1 MTGFM
6 EEKDLNALVRKLQ
19 LRLSQRKLL
28 EKLQTQIHKDFQR
41 SGISDFELESTD
53 PTAWNKEI
61 RVVLQKLTENE
72 LQHLLYLIDI
82 PELIMTQTFDH
93 ENRLF
98 YLSNAILH
106 RELMK
111 VYYQIQYK

>member
-1 MTGFM
+1 M
-6 EEKDLNALVRKLQ
+6 EEKDLNALVQKLQ

-28 EKLQTQIHKDFQR
+28 EKLQAQIHKDFQR
-41 SGISDFELESTD
+41 SGIGEFQLASTD
-53 PTAWNKEI
+53 PADWNEEI
-61 RVVLQKLTENE
+61 RVVLQELSENE

-82 PELIMTQTFDH
+82 PELILRETFEH

-106 RELMK
+106 RELLK
-111 VYYQIQYK
+111 VFFQIQYK

>member
-1 MTGFM
+1 M

-19 LRLSQRKLL
+19 MRLSQRKLL
-28 EKLQTQIHKDFQR
+28 EKLQAQIHKDFQR
-41 SGISDFELESTD
+41 SGVGEFQLISTD
-53 PTAWNKEI
+53 PADWNEEI
-61 RVVLQKLTENE
+61 RIVLQKLSENE

-82 PELIMTQTFDH
+82 PELILRETFEH

-111 VYYQIQYK
+111 VFFQIQYK

>member
-1 MTGFM
+1 M

-28 EKLQTQIHKDFQR
+28 EKLQIQLHKDFQR
-41 SGISDFELESTD
+41 SGIGDFELKSND
-53 PTAWNKEI
+53 PSHWNEEI
-61 RVVLQKLTENE
+61 QNKLNQLSEDE

-82 PELIMTQTFDH
+82 PELILNQTRDQ

-106 RELMK
+106 RELLK
-111 VYYQIQYK
+111 VFYQIQYK

>member
-1 MTGFM
+1 M

-28 EKLQTQIHKDFQR
+28 EKLQAQVHKDFQR
-41 SGISDFELESTD
+41 SGIGEFELKSTD
-53 PTAWNKEI
+53 PASWNEEI
-61 RVVLQKLTENE
+61 QAVLQKLSENE

-82 PELIMTQTFDH
+82 PELIMTQTFNH

-111 VYYQIQYK
+111 VFYQIQYK

>member
-1 MTGFM
+1 MD
-6 EEKDLNALVRKLQ
+6 EKDLNALVQKLQ

-41 SGISDFELESTD
+41 SGIGEFQLSSTN
-53 PTAWNKEI
+53 PAEWNEEI
-61 RVVLQKLTENE
+61 QTVLRQLSETEMH
-72 LQHLLYLIDI
+72 HLLYLIDI
-82 PELIMTQTFDH
+82 PELILQQTTDH

-98 YLSNAILH
+98 YLANAILH

-111 VYYQIQYK
+111 VFFQIQFK

>member
-1 MTGFM
+1 MD
-6 EEKDLNALVRKLQ
+6 EKDLNALVQKLQ

-28 EKLQTQIHKDFQR
+28 EKLQAQIQKDFQR
-41 SGISDFELESTD
+41 SGIGDFELTSPN
-53 PTAWNKEI
+53 PTAWNQEI
-61 RVVLQKLTENE
+61 QMILRQLSETE

-82 PELIMTQTFDH
+82 PELILTQTTHH

-111 VYYQIQYK
+111 VFYQIQFK

>member
-1 MTGFM
+1 M

-28 EKLQTQIHKDFQR
+28 EKLQAQTQKDFQR
-41 SGISDFELESTD
+41 AGVPDFELKSTD
-53 PTAWNKEI
+53 PAAWNEEI
-61 RVVLQKLTENE
+61 QLVLQKLSENE

-82 PELIMTQTFDH
+82 PELILRETYTH

-111 VYYQIQYK
+111 VYFQIQFK

>member
-1 MTGFM
+1 MD
-6 EEKDLNALVRKLQ
+6 EKDLTALVQKLQ
-19 LRLSQRKLL
+19 LQLSQSELL
-28 EKLQTQIHKDFQR
+28 EKIQNQVQKDFQR
-41 SGISDFELESTD
+41 SGISNFELESTD
-53 PTAWNKEI
+53 PADWNEEI
-61 RVVLQKLTENE
+61 RLMLTRLSENE

-82 PELIMTQTFDH
+82 PELILKQTFTH

-111 VYYQIQYK
+111 VFYQTRYR

>member
-1 MTGFM
+1 MD
-6 EEKDLNALVRKLQ
+6 EKDLNALVQKLQ

-28 EKLQTQIHKDFQR
+28 EKLQAQIHKDFQR
-41 SGISDFELESTD
+41 SGIGDFEIINSD
-53 PTAWNKEI
+53 PAEWNEEI
-61 RVVLQKLTENE
+61 QTILKQLSETE

-82 PELIMTQTFDH
+82 PELILTQTTNH
-93 ENRLF
+93 EDRLF

-111 VYYQIQYK
+111 VFYQIQYK

>member
-1 MTGFM
+1 M

-28 EKLQTQIHKDFQR
+28 EKLQTQVHKDFQR
-41 SGISDFELESTD
+41 SGIGEFELKSTD
-53 PTAWNKEI
+53 PASWNEEI
-61 RVVLQKLTENE
+61 QAVLQKLSENE

-82 PELIMTQTFDH
+82 PELIMTQTFNH

-111 VYYQIQYK
+111 VFYQIQYK

>member
-1 MTGFM
+1 M
-6 EEKDLNALVRKLQ
+6 EEKDLNALVQKLQ

-28 EKLQTQIHKDFQR
+28 EKLQAQVYKDFQR
-41 SGISDFELESTD
+41 SGIGEFQLVSTNPAD
-53 PTAWNKEI
+53 WNEEI
-61 RVVLQKLTENE
+61 RVALQKLSENE

-82 PELIMTQTFDH
+82 PELILRETFEH

-111 VYYQIQYK
+111 VFFQIQYK

>member
-1 MTGFM
+1 MD
-6 EEKDLNALVRKLQ
+6 EKDLNALVLKLQ
-19 LRLSQRKLL
+19 LQLSQSELL
-28 EKLQTQIHKDFQR
+28 EKLQAQVRKDFQR
-41 SGISDFELESTD
+41 SGISDFELKSTD
-53 PTAWNKEI
+53 PIHWNEEI
-61 RVVLQKLTENE
+61 RIILKQLSESE

-82 PELIMTQTFDH
+82 PELILKQTITH

-111 VYYQIQYK
+111 VFYQIKYK

>member
-1 MTGFM
+1 M
-6 EEKDLNALVRKLQ
+6 EEKDLNALVQKLQ

-28 EKLQTQIHKDFQR
+28 EKLQAQIQKDFQR
-41 SGISDFELESTD
+41 SGIGEFQFTSTD
-53 PTAWNKEI
+53 PADWNEEI

-82 PELIMTQTFDH
+82 PELILRQTFEH

-111 VYYQIQYK
+111 IFFQIQYK

>member
-1 MTGFM
+1 MD
-6 EEKDLNALVRKLQ
+6 EKDLNALVQKLQ
-19 LRLSQRKLL
+19 LQLSQSELL
-28 EKLQTQIHKDFQR
+28 EKLQTQIRKDFQR
-41 SGISDFELESTD
+41 SGISDFELKSAD
-53 PTAWNKEI
+53 PVHWNEEI
-61 RVVLQKLTENE
+61 RIILKQLSESE

-82 PELIMTQTFDH
+82 PELILKQTITH

-111 VYYQIQYK
+111 VLYQIKYK

>member
-1 MTGFM
+1 M
-6 EEKDLNALVRKLQ
+6 EEKDLNALVQKLQ

-28 EKLQTQIHKDFQR
+28 EKLQAQIHKDFQR
-41 SGISDFELESTD
+41 SGIGEFQLASTNPAD
-53 PTAWNKEI
+53 WNEEI
-61 RVVLQKLTENE
+61 RVVLQKLTETE

-82 PELIMTQTFDH
+82 PELILRETFEH

-111 VYYQIQYK
+111 VFFQIQYK

>member
-1 MTGFM
+1 MD
-6 EEKDLNALVRKLQ
+6 EKDLNALVQKLQ

-28 EKLQTQIHKDFQR
+28 EKLQAQIHKDFQR
-41 SGISDFELESTD
+41 SGVGEFELESAN
-53 PTAWNKEI
+53 PAEWNEEI
-61 RVVLQKLTENE
+61 QSILRQLSETE

-82 PELIMTQTFDH
+82 PELIMKQTVDH

-111 VYYQIQYK
+111 VFYQIQYK

>member
-1 MTGFM
+1 M
-6 EEKDLNALVRKLQ
+6 EEKDLHALVHKLQ

-28 EKLQTQIHKDFQR
+28 EKLQAQIHKDFQR
-41 SGISDFELESTD
+41 SGIGEFELRSSD
-53 PTAWNKEI
+53 PARWNEEI
-61 RVVLQKLTENE
+61 RHMLKQLSENE

-82 PELIMTQTFDH
+82 PELIIRETSAH

-106 RELMK
+106 RELLK
-111 VYYQIQYK
+111 VFYQIQYK

>member
-1 MTGFM
+1 M

-19 LRLSQRKLL
+19 LRLSRRKLL
-28 EKLQTQIHKDFQR
+28 EKLQAQVQKDFQR
-41 SGISDFELESTD
+41 SGIGEFELKSTD
-53 PTAWNKEI
+53 PAAWNGDI
-61 RVVLQKLTENE
+61 RAVLQPLSESE
-72 LQHLLYLIDI
+72 LQHLLSVIDI
-82 PELIMTQTFDH
+82 TELILVQTNDH

-111 VYYQIQYK
+111 VFYQIQYK

>member
-1 MTGFM
+1 M
-6 EEKDLNALVRKLQ
+6 Q
-19 LRLSQRKLL
+19 LSQPELL
-28 EKLQTQIHKDFQR
+28 EKLQTQVQKDFQR
-41 SGISDFELESTD
+41 SGISNFELKSTN
-53 PTAWNKEI
+53 PAHWNEEI
-61 RVVLQKLTENE
+61 RLMLNQLSENE

-82 PELIMTQTFDH
+82 PELILRQTITH

-111 VYYQIQYK
+111 VFYQIKYK

>member
-1 MTGFM
+1 MD
-6 EEKDLNALVRKLQ
+6 EKDLNALVQKLQ

-28 EKLQTQIHKDFQR
+28 EKLQAQIHKDFQR
-41 SGISDFELESTD
+41 SGIGEFELASTN
-53 PTAWNKEI
+53 PAEWNEEI
-61 RVVLQKLTENE
+61 QTILRQLSETE

-82 PELIMTQTFDH
+82 PELILKQTTDN

-111 VYYQIQYK
+111 VFFQIQYK

>member
-1 MTGFM
+1 MD
-6 EEKDLNALVRKLQ
+6 EKDLNALVQKLQ

-28 EKLQTQIHKDFQR
+28 EKLQAQIHKDFQR
-41 SGISDFELESTD
+41 SGIGEFELKSTD
-53 PTAWNKEI
+53 PAEWNEEI
-61 RVVLQKLTENE
+61 QTVLRQLSETE

-82 PELIMTQTFDH
+82 PELILRQTTDH

-111 VYYQIQYK
+111 VFFQIQYK

>member
-1 MTGFM
+1 M
-6 EEKDLNALVRKLQ
+6 EEKDLHALVQKLQ

-28 EKLQTQIHKDFQR
+28 EKLQTQIQKDFQR
-41 SGISDFELESTD
+41 SGISHFELKSSD
-53 PTAWNKEI
+53 PADWNEEI
-61 RVVLQKLTENE
+61 RSVLKQLSETE
-72 LQHLLYLIDI
+72 LQHLLYLVDI
-82 PELIMTQTFDH
+82 PELILIQTNQH

-111 VYYQIQYK
+111 VFYQIQYK

>member
-1 MTGFM
+1 M

-19 LRLSQRKLL
+19 MRLSQRKLL
-28 EKLQTQIHKDFQR
+28 EKLQAQIHKDFQR
-41 SGISDFELESTD
+41 SGVGEFQLISTD
-53 PTAWNKEI
+53 PADWNEEI
-61 RVVLQKLTENE
+61 RLVLQKLSENE

-82 PELIMTQTFDH
+82 PELILKETFEH

-111 VYYQIQYK
+111 VFFQIQYK

>member
-1 MTGFM
+1 MD
-6 EEKDLNALVRKLQ
+6 EKDLNALVQKLQ

-28 EKLQTQIHKDFQR
+28 EKLQVQIHKDFQR
-41 SGISDFELESTD
+41 SGIGDFELTNPNPAD
-53 PTAWNKEI
+53 WNEEI
-61 RVVLQKLTENE
+61 QTMLKKLSETE

-82 PELIMTQTFDH
+82 PELILTQTTNH
-93 ENRLF
+93 EERMF

-111 VYYQIQYK
+111 VFYQIQYK

>member
-1 MTGFM
+1 M
-6 EEKDLNALVRKLQ
+6 EEKDLNALVQKLQ

-28 EKLQTQIHKDFQR
+28 EKLQAQILKDFQR
-41 SGISDFELESTD
+41 SGISHFELKSTD
-53 PTAWNKEI
+53 PIHWNEEI
-61 RVVLQKLTENE
+61 QVILKQLSENE

-82 PELIMTQTFDH
+82 PELILSQTANH

-111 VYYQIQYK
+111 VFYQIQFK

>member
-1 MTGFM
+1 M

-19 LRLSQRKLL
+19 MRLSQRKLL
-28 EKLQTQIHKDFQR
+28 EKLQAQILKDFQR
-41 SGISDFELESTD
+41 SGIGEFQLTSTD
-53 PTAWNKEI
+53 PADWNEEI
-61 RVVLQKLTENE
+61 RVVLQKLSENE

-82 PELIMTQTFDH
+82 PELILQETFKN

-111 VYYQIQYK
+111 VFFQIQYK

>member
-1 MTGFM
+1 M
-6 EEKDLNALVRKLQ
+6 EEKDLNALVQKLQ

-28 EKLQTQIHKDFQR
+28 EKLQAQIHKDFQR
-41 SGISDFELESTD
+41 SGIGEFQLASTNPAD
-53 PTAWNKEI
+53 WNEEI
-61 RVVLQKLTENE
+61 RVVLQKLNENE

-82 PELIMTQTFDH
+82 PELILRETFEH

-106 RELMK
+106 RELLK
-111 VYYQIQYK
+111 VFFQIQYK

>member
-1 MTGFM
+1 M

-28 EKLQTQIHKDFQR
+28 EKLQAQVHKDFQR
-41 SGISDFELESTD
+41 SGIGEFELKNTD
-53 PTAWNKEI
+53 PAAWNEEI
-61 RVVLQKLTENE
+61 QSVLKKLSENE

-82 PELIMTQTFDH
+82 PELIMTQTLNH

-111 VYYQIQYK
+111 VFYQIQYK

>member
-1 MTGFM
+1 M
-6 EEKDLNALVRKLQ
+6 EEKDLHALVHKLQ

-41 SGISDFELESTD
+41 AGVGDFELTSTNPAD
-53 PTAWNKEI
+53 WNGEI
-61 RVVLQKLTENE
+61 QGMLKRLSENE

-82 PELIMTQTFDH
+82 PELIMKETRAH
-93 ENRLF
+93 EERLF

-106 RELMK
+106 RELLK
-111 VYYQIQYK
+111 VFYQIQYK

>member
-1 MTGFM
+1 M
-6 EEKDLNALVRKLQ
+6 EEKDLNALVQKLQ

-28 EKLQTQIHKDFQR
+28 EKLQAQIHKDFQR
-41 SGISDFELESTD
+41 SGISEFELKSTD
-53 PTAWNKEI
+53 PVEWNEEI
-61 RVVLQKLTENE
+61 QTILRQLTETE

-82 PELIMTQTFDH
+82 PELILRQTNDH

-111 VYYQIQYK
+111 VFYQIQFK